1 MQRTE
6 KSLALIIIV
15 LLVVALAAGYRYT
28 RQSVVVPHIAVGTEQ
43 SAPINATSTFLF
55 EKSRITISVPVDSA
69 VYYAAKSTDKSVS
82 IYGNVSESVWV
93 TDSYRE
99 MVNDPAQDQMYSDLI
114 TQFRKIRDDQELSS
128 DEYPRADG

>member
-6 KSLALIIIV
+6 KSLAFIIIV
-15 LLVVALAAGYRYT
+15 LFAAALAAGYRYT
-28 RQSVVVPHIAVGTEQ
+28 RQSVVVPHIAVGIEQ
-43 SAPINATSTFLF
+43 SAPVNATSTFLF

-93 TDSYRE
+93 TDSYLE
-99 MVNDPAQDQMYSDLI
+99 MVNDPAQERMYSDLLA
-114 TQFRKIRDDQELSS
+114 QFRKIRDDEGLSS
-128 DEYPRADG
+128 DEYP